1 MPKKSKKNTKDFDFQ
16 AWITNQEINKY
27 LKIDF
32 INSIP
37 KEPKSE
43 TEAKKYLKQYLG
55 EK

>member
-1 MPKKSKKNTKDFDFQ
+1 MPKKATKKKEDFDFK

-32 INSIP
+32 ISSIP

-55 EK
+55 ER